1 MNSNFSK
8 LTVRFFLI
16 IVLILT
22 KCAFA
27 QEYQRI
33 EELAELFLEQTKLPG
48 ISMAISK
55 DGEIVY
61 AKGFGQAN
69 LKASIPMD
77 SNMQFRTASIA
88 KVLTATALGRLAT
101 EGKLNFDDTIGMH
114 VTYIDKQYK
123 DLTIRQLAGHT
134 SGLQHRPSRK
144 GYKNKQFVRMKETLP
159 FITAP
164 LLFEPNSAYQYSTNA
179 FNLLGVIIEE
189 VSGLSYEDYMQEY
202 IFKPLK
208 MMQTFAENISK
219 LSSNDVQL
227 YYMKNGKPLKEK
239 LTNGSYKLPGAGF
252 RSTPTDL
259 VKLTNAYT
267 NGMISKE
274 VVAQMFKNNILSNED
289 KTNVGI
295 TWRLS
300 KDIFGNQAMEHAGS
314 WRGAR
319 TVLVYYPE
327 EELAISLMINATCQV
342 LIEETAHIF
351 TELFRIST
359 ESLTKIDVNQNVTVR
374 YNSKE
379 GIRLFNGLI
388 QVEGNRGFLKT
399 EADNFLA
406 YNELFKISE
415 TIYVMITD
423 FGLLYLET
431 SENNVANGKVYA
443 YSNRNEINPKE
454 KPPLI
459 EFFSEN

>member
-8 LTVRFFLI
+8 MTVRFFLI
-16 IVLILT
+16 IVLLLT

-33 EELAELFLEQTKLPG
+33 EELAELFLKQTKLPG

-55 DGEIVY
+55 EGEVVY
-61 AKGFGQAN
+61 ARGFGQAN

-123 DLTIRQLAGHT
+123 NLTIRQLAGHT

-144 GYKNKQFVRMKETLP
+144 GYRNKQFVRMKETLP
-159 FITAP
+159 FMTAP

-219 LSSNDVQL
+219 LSSSDVEL
-227 YYMKNGKPLKEK
+227 YYMKKGKPLKEK

-274 VVAQMFKNNILSNED
+274 VVAQMFKNNTLSNED

-300 KDIFGNQAMEHAGS
+300 KDIFGNQAVEHAGS

-351 TELFRIST
+351 AELFRMSKK
-359 ESLTKIDVNQNVTVR
+359 SFTKIDVNQNVTVT
-374 YNSKE
+374 YNSQE
-379 GIRLFNGLI
+379 GAKSFKGMI
-388 QVEGNRGFLKT
+388 QIQDNYGSLKT

-406 YNELFKISE
+406 YNNLLKINDEAYTVVS
-415 TIYVMITD
+415 D
-423 FGLLYLET
+423 FGLLYLKLN
-431 SENNVANGKVYA
+431 ENDTASGKVYA
-443 YSNRNEINPKE
+443 YTNRNEVNPIE

-459 EFFSEN
+459 ELVSED